1 MALVKV
7 AFKIEASQPNSSV
20 VQGKIHR
27 KNHFIIPE
35 NWNFSDMYINK
46 TPRTDGTLRVV
57 LNATN
62 SWNYALKALVKSD
75 RSRVK
80 PVMRTPPSQALTFDL
95 KLLEDAPPK
104 GYTQYLKLKF
114 TP

>member
-1 MALVKV
+1 MTLIKV
-7 AFKIEASQPNSSV
+7 AFKIEASQPYGSMI
-20 VQGKIHR
+20 QGKVHR

-35 NWNFSDMYINK
+35 NWKFADMYISK
-46 TPRTDGTLRVV
+46 KPQTDGTLKVV

-62 SWNYALKALVKSD
+62 SWNYSLKTLAKSD
-75 RSRVK
+75 KSRVK

-95 KLLEDAPPK
+95 KLLGDAPTK
-104 GYTQYLKLKF
+104 GYTQYLTLKF